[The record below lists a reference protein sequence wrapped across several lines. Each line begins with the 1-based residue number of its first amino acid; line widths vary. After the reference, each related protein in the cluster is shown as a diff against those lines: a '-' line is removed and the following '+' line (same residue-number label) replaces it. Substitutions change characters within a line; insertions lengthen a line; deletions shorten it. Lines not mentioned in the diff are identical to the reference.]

1 MSKVKLTLATNEE
14 IDSLIEGTFRVMAEV
29 GVDVL
34 QEDAVALLKDAG
46 CEVDGMRVKIPRE
59 LVKKCI
65 DLAPNVANIYDRD
78 GNLAMKLGDRNVYFG
93 PGPTCPNFNDPRTGE
108 RRPAK
113 KQDAADTALVADYL
127 PNMDFVMSLCMI
139 ADQTES
145 LADVHE
151 VDAMLRNTSKPLCT
165 WSFDADNVQSIIDM
179 LAAVRGGYEQLAE
192 KPLAIVYC
200 EPTTPLVHTKEPVE
214 ILMRCAKYGVPVV
227 YTPGMIVGAT
237 APATLPAAMTVGCAE
252 TLTGV
257 VIAQLVNPGTPMIC
271 AGTAGFMNMKS
282 MNHTYGCAEFSLHNG
297 ISCEV
302 MHRLG
307 LPAWNAAGV
316 TDSKAIDGQAA
327 IEAVFQVFM
336 AIGAG
341 GNLVH
346 DVGFSDLG
354 MTGSIEHMIICDDI
368 IRMAKRIFRGMDF
381 SDPEEAFAFDVIKS
395 VGPGGNFL
403 LEDHTMD
410 HYGEFCY
417 PELIDSDNYGKWQEN
432 GALTITDRAIRKMHS
447 ILESHTPKPLDSE
460 LASQLD
466 VIVAKA
472 EQRVAK
478 NNEVSAA

>member
-1 MSKVKLTLATNEE
+1 MSQIKLTLATEE
-14 IDSLIEGTFRVMAEV
+14 ELDSLIEGTLRVMEEV
-29 GVDVL
+29 GCDVY
-34 QEDAVALLKDAG
+34 QDDALALLKEAG
-46 CEVDGMRVKIPRE
+46 CEVDGNRVRIPRE
-59 LVKKCI
+59 LVLKSI
-65 DLAPNVANIYDRD
+65 ASAPNVVNVYDRN
-78 GNLAMKLGDRNVYFG
+78 GNLAMELGDRNFYFG

-108 RRPAK
+108 RRPAR
-113 KQDAADTALVADYL
+113 KQDAADTALVADAL

-139 ADQTES
+139 ADETES

-151 VDAMLRNTSKPLCT
+151 VDAMLRNTTKPLCT
-165 WSFDADNVQSIIDM
+165 WSFDVDNVQGIIDM
-179 LAAVRGGYEQLAE
+179 LAAVRGGYDELAE

-257 VIAQLVNPGTPMIC
+257 VISQLVNPGAPMIC

-336 AIGAG
+336 SIGAG
-341 GNLVH
+341 GNLIH

-354 MTGSIEHMIICDDI
+354 MTGSIEHMVICDDI
-368 IRMAKRIFRGMDF
+368 IRMAKRIFKGMDF
-381 SDPEEAFAFDVIKS
+381 SDPEEAFAFDVIKE

-417 PELIDSDNYGKWQEN
+417 PELIDSDNFDKWKGN
-432 GALTITDRAIRKMHS
+432 GAMTITDRAIAKMRKL
-447 ILESHTPKPLDSE
+447 LETHVPEPVDEQLAAKLD
-460 LASQLD
+460 A
-466 VIVAKA
+466 IVEAA
-472 EQRVAK
+472 EARVA
-478 NNEVSAA
+478 SM